1 MYDVIPCPTCQTR
14 SIRYNGI
21 HWTCECCHGHDEDPT
36 QAVRLRVLGQVEEK
50 LGPHMSKETIKTLLE
65 GIE

>member
-1 MYDVIPCPTCQTR
+1 MYDVTPCPTCQTR

-21 HWTCECCHGHDEDPT
+21 HWTCETCHGPVEDPAQT
-36 QAVRLRVLGQVEEK
+36 VKLRVLEQVETRLSE
-50 LGPHMSKETIKTLLE
+50 HMSKETIKTLLE